1 MNYSRAQILDLARNN
16 TTLVNALGDGVNSI
30 FPNPNGS
37 PPGKL
42 PFIVLRIQPDTFFSE
57 IWRRGG
63 FRWFIYDAPGEQYYN
78 IDKILALLME
88 TYPTF
93 TGDVYDDS
101 TGAVWRQELGSVS
114 DDMSDDDWNAD
125 MKFAEWF
132 LYRETRF

>member
-1 MNYSRAQILDLARNN
+1 MMYSRAQIIAKAKNSSALLA
-16 TTLVNALGDGVNSI
+16 ALGDGVNSI
-30 FPNPNGS
+30 FPNPNGQ
-37 PPGKL
+37 PPGKV
-42 PFIVLRIQPDTFFSE
+42 PFIVLKIMPDSSFSD

-63 FRWFIYDAPGEQYYN
+63 FRWYVYDKPGEMYYN
-78 IDKILALLME
+78 IDKVIALLME
-88 TYPTF
+88 LYPTF

-101 TGAVWRQELGSVS
+101 AGAVWRQELGSVS